1 MRRALAAAVVLLTAA
16 GLTAVPSE
24 AAPRKKPKPISR
36 GYAVQLP
43 PDPTANVLSTAG
55 QGGLCGLNEA
65 AQHRHAFKAPAA
77 GTLRLRL
84 KAEDPAP
91 GTPFV
96 FDWDIYVLDAA
107 GDPIAEGTS
116 TNAVED
122 VGVKLKKAQQL
133 VFLTCNLNGLPD
145 ATVAYTFT
153 YR

>member
-1 MRRALAAAVVLLTAA
+1 MRRTLAGAVLLLTAA

-24 AAPRKKPKPISR
+24 AAPRKPKPITR
-36 GYAVQLP
+36 TYAVQLP

-77 GTLRLRL
+77 GTLKLRL
-84 KAEDPAP
+84 SAEDPAP
-91 GTPFV
+91 GTPYV
-96 FDWDIYVLDAA
+96 FDWDVYVLDAV
-107 GDPIAEGTS
+107 GDPVAEGTS
-116 TNAVED
+116 SNAVED
-122 VGVKLKKAQQL
+122 VALKIKKAQQL

-145 ATVAYTFT
+145 ATVSYTFT